1 MTIFW
6 ILWIFTAT
14 MSLIPVYFFFVGL
27 KDGSI
32 TARNIALWAI
42 ILLVIAGVLAGSFWL
57 KDNERL
63 GMAKGLLM
71 LAAIPGLFVVLYFVV
86 VLTSKAKWN

>member
-6 ILWIFTAT
+6 ILWIFTAI
-14 MSLIPVYFFFVGL
+14 MSLVPIYFFFIGL

-32 TARNIALWAI
+32 TARNIGLWAI
-42 ILLVIAGVLAGSFWL
+42 ILLVIAGVLFGSCWL

-86 VLTSKAKWN
+86 VLTSKARWN

>member
-6 ILWIFTAT
+6 ILWIFTAI
-14 MSLIPVYFFFVGL
+14 MSLVPIFFFFIGI

-32 TARNIALWAI
+32 TMRNIVLWLI
-42 ILLVIAGVLAGSFWL
+42 ILLAIAGVLTGSFWL
-57 KDNERL
+57 KDNDRL
-63 GMAKGLLM
+63 GLAKSLLM

>member
-14 MSLIPVYFFFVGL
+14 MSLIPIYFFFIGL
-27 KDGSI
+27 NDGSI
-32 TARNIALWAI
+32 TARNIGLWVI
-42 ILLVIAGVLAGSFWL
+42 ILLIIAGVLAGSFWL
-57 KDNERL
+57 KDNDRL

-71 LAAIPGLFVVLYFVV
+71 LAAIPGLFVVLYFIV
-86 VLTSKAKWN
+86 VLTNKGKWN

>member
-6 ILWIFTAT
+6 ILWIFTAI
-14 MSLIPVYFFFVGL
+14 MSLVPIYFFFIGL
-27 KDGSI
+27 NDGSI
-32 TARNIALWAI
+32 TARNIGLWAI
-42 ILLVIAGVLAGSFWL
+42 ILLIIAGVLIGSCWL
-57 KDNERL
+57 KDHERL

-86 VLTSKAKWN
+86 VLTSKARWN